1 LNPTKFSKEIA
12 KEQLKF
18 PDKCLYHLSK
28 SHLIDDCHVKKE
40 CARLCS
46 ANFSSSNASSSV
58 VSQLRHLTEET
69 IEKIV
74 DADDNDD
81 CVDSIYNDTNEADLL
96 YFVHVSNHYLCLVRN
111 SMLSSSLR
119 HPMKFLIIAD
129 SGASYHMFKEK
140 DFFESITPTTGS
152 VFLGDGKTSLN
163 MRGVGT
169 VKCKVGNNIL
179 TLDNVRYI
187 PDLGESIYS
196 LFLHI
201 QRPGHSLNSSF
212 TDGLLI
218 NFPTFTTKAIVG
230 TSDIYLD
237 AVPLLCSSD
246 AMVNS
251 STITPSSLHTCRNIT
266 DISDSS
272 QTLQNDSAN
281 TDHLISDLCQYYNS
295 VKVKRQLG
303 FDVPAGFQ
311 QSSNHQQMFQL
322 YTPPRKSEGSGNIE
336 KSCEDISFS
345 LLSELKDTPIHSN
358 KSSECHITSTSD
370 THIINDNE
378 CTGNPCCASSNT
390 RIIHS
395 VDKQLLSISKIVQVN
410 EDFLRACVG
419 FCRVDTLKKYLNI
432 LHQPTL
438 RLDNTPADAI
448 LDPGFYASL

>member
-152 VFLGDGKTSLN
+152 GFLGDGKTSLN
-163 MRGVGT
+163 MQGVGT

-179 TLDNVRYI
+179 TLDNV
-187 PDLGESIYS
+187 
-196 LFLHI
+196 
-201 QRPGHSLNSSF
+201 
-212 TDGLLI
+212 
-218 NFPTFTTKAIVG
+218 
-230 TSDIYLD
+230 
-237 AVPLLCSSD
+237 
-246 AMVNS
+246 
-251 STITPSSLHTCRNIT
+251 
-266 DISDSS
+266 
-272 QTLQNDSAN
+272 
-281 TDHLISDLCQYYNS
+281 
-295 VKVKRQLG
+295 
-303 FDVPAGFQ
+303 
-311 QSSNHQQMFQL
+311 
-322 YTPPRKSEGSGNIE
+322 
-336 KSCEDISFS
+336 
-345 LLSELKDTPIHSN
+345 
-358 KSSECHITSTSD
+358 
-370 THIINDNE
+370 
-378 CTGNPCCASSNT
+378 
-390 RIIHS
+390 
-395 VDKQLLSISKIVQVN
+395 
-410 EDFLRACVG
+410 
-419 FCRVDTLKKYLNI
+419 
-432 LHQPTL
+432 
-438 RLDNTPADAI
+438 
-448 LDPGFYASL
+448 